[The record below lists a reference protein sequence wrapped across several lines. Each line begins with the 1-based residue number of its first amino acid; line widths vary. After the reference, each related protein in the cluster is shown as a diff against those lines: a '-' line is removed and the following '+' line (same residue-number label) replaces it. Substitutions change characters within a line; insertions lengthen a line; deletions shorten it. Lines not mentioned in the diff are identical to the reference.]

1 MAQFRR
7 PASLSPQR
15 QEAIEGGVDPALKNQ
30 AAHESAAALLRE
42 TRENARPEVVER
54 VLKLVEREGLEDLA
68 ALWSG
73 AEPAS
78 LPGALWRLYVLHTW
92 VQRDTDEVRRLFE
105 LGQSTAPGLTYLVGF
120 SDPPTIDSM
129 RVTLD
134 AILSGAFTG
143 DLSVA
148 LSRAA
153 AVAML
158 AAYGSAHAADSPAS
172 RTELARS
179 FGTPA
184 TPEELTTRADRLLK
198 TGEALNEAARSA
210 AAGTLA

>member
-78 LPGALWRLYVLHTW
+78 LPGALWRLSVLHTW
-92 VQRDTDEVRRLFE
+92 VPRDTDEVRRLFE
-105 LGQSTAPGLTYLVGF
+105 LGQSTAPGRTYLVGF

-153 AVAML
+153 AFAML
-158 AAYGSAHAADSPAS
+158 AAYGSAHAAASPAS

-184 TPEELTTRADRLLK
+184 TPEELTKRADRLLK

>member
-54 VLKLVEREGLEDLA
+54 VLRLVEREGLEDLA

-143 DLSVA
+143 DPSVA
-148 LSRAA
+148 LSRA
-153 AVAML
+153 
-158 AAYGSAHAADSPAS
+158 H
-172 RTELARS
+172 R
-179 FGTPA
+179 
-184 TPEELTTRADRLLK
+184 TRAFIRDPRDARGAHH
-198 TGEALNEAARSA
+198 TRRSSPQNRRGTQRGCPVSSCRHARVALNSR
-210 AAGTLA
+210 G

>member
-1 MAQFRR
+1 M
-7 PASLSPQR
+7 
-15 QEAIEGGVDPALKNQ
+15 DPALKNQ

-54 VLKLVEREGLEDLA
+54 VLRLVEREGLEDLA

-105 LGQSTAPGLTYLVGF
+105 LGQSTAPGLAYLVGF

-158 AAYGSAHAADSPAS
+158 AAYGSAHAADSPTS

-179 FGTPA
+179 LATPA

>member
-1 MAQFRR
+1 M
-7 PASLSPQR
+7 
-15 QEAIEGGVDPALKNQ
+15 DPALKNQ

-120 SDPPTIDSM
+120 SDPPTIDSI

-184 TPEELTTRADRLLK
+184 TPEELTKRADRLLK